1 AHGCRPLDGPPRAA
15 ESIPMNCWAVV
26 PIKRRS
32 AAKQRLGGRLSPE
45 LRLALTR
52 TMLESVVD
60 ALRNSRGVDR
70 IAFASVERDTI
81 PEEFPVLPDTGGGL
95 NAVLEDARR
104 TLIARGAGTLLV
116 LPADLPLISAADID
130 AVVKSGRRGGFALGA
145 DDAGRGT
152 NALFLRTSAAF
163 RFQFGPD
170 SRARHLEEAMR
181 IGCMPAE
188 VSSPGLSLDVDEP
201 QDLDRLLAADDPR
214 YLFLTAGPGGNAWHM
229 QREMRNG

>member
-1 AHGCRPLDGPPRAA
+1 M
-15 ESIPMNCWAVV
+15 SCWALV

-32 AAKQRLGGRLSPE
+32 AAKQRLGARLSPE

-52 TMLESVVD
+52 MMLESVVD
-60 ALRNSRGVDR
+60 ALRNARGVDR

-104 TLIARGAGTLLV
+104 TLIARGAGELLV
-116 LPADLPLISAADID
+116 LPADLPLITATDID
-130 AVVKSGRRGGFALGA
+130 AVVESGQQGGFALATDG
-145 DDAGRGT
+145 AGRGT

-170 SRARHLEEAMR
+170 SRVRHLEEALR
-181 IGCMPAE
+181 SGCRPAE
-188 VSSPGLSLDVDEP
+188 VSFPGLSFDVDEP

-214 YLFLTAGPGGNAWHM
+214 YLFLTADTGGNAWHM

>member
-1 AHGCRPLDGPPRAA
+1 M
-15 ESIPMNCWAVV
+15 SCWALV

-32 AAKQRLGGRLSPE
+32 AAKQRLAARLSPE

-52 TMLESVVD
+52 TMLASVVD
-60 ALRNSRGVDR
+60 ALRNSRGVDH

-81 PEEFPVLPDTGGGL
+81 PDEFPVLPDTGGGL

-104 TLIARGAGTLLV
+104 TLIARGADELLV
-116 LPADLPLISAADID
+116 LHADLPLVSAADID
-130 AVVKSGRRGGFALGA
+130 AVVESGRRGGFALGT
-145 DDAGRGT
+145 DCAGRGT
-152 NALFLRTSAAF
+152 NALFLKSGAAF
-163 RFQFGPD
+163 RFQFGAD

-181 IGCMPAE
+181 SGCRPAE

-214 YLFLTAGPGGNAWHM
+214 YLFLTAIPGGNAWPL
-229 QREMRNG
+229 QREMRHG